1 MRVCCEREVLEQG
14 VHLVQ
19 RAVSTRTTM
28 PILSYL
34 LFEASE
40 ESLEIAATDLE
51 IGMRTTLPA
60 RVERPGSVA
69 LPARIFG
76 EIVTHL
82 PPATVEL
89 EVPEGS
95 NAAYLRCGRAGFEIL
110 GLPPSDFPRGVEE
123 DARTICTLPAPV
135 LRTLIRSTLFAAST
149 DETRPF
155 LTGVYLVVAGQEI
168 RAVATDGGR
177 LALRRAQLTSPSGE
191 MSAIVPAKA
200 MRELDRALGGLEEE
214 VQIGLG
220 QAQMVVTLPHVR
232 LTSRLISGTFPAY
245 EQVIP
250 KEWRLRVRVGTEA
263 LRGAVRRVAI
273 TARDSAS
280 VVRFRISDGVLRLE
294 SNTPEVGSAYEELEL
309 SMEGEPLEVA
319 FNARYL
325 LDALAVMETGEVI
338 LELTGSLSPGA
349 LRPVGNEDYVY
360 VIAPVRVYG

>member
-1 MRVCCEREVLEQG
+1 MRVSCDQGVLEQG

-34 LFEASE
+34 LFEALDQ
-40 ESLEIAATDLE
+40 SLEIAATDLE
-51 IGMRTTLPA
+51 IGMRTRIPA
-60 RVERPGSVA
+60 RVERPGSIA
-69 LPARIFG
+69 LPARLLS
-76 EIVTHL
+76 EIVSNL
-82 PPATVEL
+82 PPAPVEL
-89 EVPEGS
+89 EVPEGEV
-95 NAAYLRCGRAGFEIL
+95 NARIRCGRSGFEIL
-110 GLPPSDFPRGVEE
+110 GLPASEFPSTPQEPEGSSWSV
-123 DARTICTLPAPV
+123 PAPL

-155 LTGVYLVVAGQEI
+155 LTGVYVVITGREI

-177 LALRRAQLTSPSGE
+177 LALRRAQLTSGAGE

-220 QAQMVVTLPHVR
+220 PAQMVVTLPHLR

-280 VVRFRISDGVLRLE
+280 VVRFRVSDGILRLE
-294 SNTPEVGSAYEELEL
+294 SNTPEVGSAYEELEVAQ
-309 SMEGEPLEVA
+309 EGEPLEVA

-325 LDALAVMETGEVI
+325 LDALAVMETGEVV
-338 LELTGSLSPGA
+338 LELTGPLSPGA
-349 LRPVGNEDYVY
+349 LRPVGSEEYVY
-360 VIAPVRVYG
+360 VVAPVRVYG